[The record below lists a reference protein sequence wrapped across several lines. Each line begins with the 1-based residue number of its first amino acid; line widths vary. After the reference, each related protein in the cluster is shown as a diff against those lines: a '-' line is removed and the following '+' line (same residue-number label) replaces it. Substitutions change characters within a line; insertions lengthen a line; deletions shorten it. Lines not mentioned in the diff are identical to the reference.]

1 MIPPFGTLADIGA
14 DIGITPEDGLRLS
27 ELQGRIA
34 DAEYHLTHMVSSN
47 MIILFVS
54 VMVTLLAVI
63 MVSTTHPSWR
73 EWKCEY
79 RYMRYADGQY
89 RDDTIPILTHATD
102 TPHVPTDR
110 DIGVYY
116 GKDALE
122 ALRAE
127 YGKAVR
133 NWYLSC
139 TAVCALVFVLSYLMC
154 FFCTKS
160 WYEAEIAS
168 CTAQIDAILGLY
180 GVMS

>member
-1 MIPPFGTLADIGA
+1 MTVPFGTLADIGA
-14 DIGITPEDGLRLS
+14 DITYEDGLRLS

-34 DAEYHLTHMVSSN
+34 DAEYHLAHMVSSN

-79 RYMRYADGQY
+79 RYSKCGDGSY
-89 RDDTIPILTHATD
+89 YDNSIPILSGWTD
-102 TPHVPTDR
+102 SPHVPTDR
-110 DIGVYY
+110 DIVVYY

-139 TAVCALVFVLSYLMC
+139 TAVCALVFVLSYAMC
-154 FFCTKS
+154 FLCTKS
-160 WYEAEIAS
+160 LYEAEIAS
-168 CTAQIDAILGLY
+168 CTAQVDAILGLY

>member
-1 MIPPFGTLADIGA
+1 M
-14 DIGITPEDGLRLS
+14 
-27 ELQGRIA
+27 
-34 DAEYHLTHMVSSN
+34 
-47 MIILFVS
+47 
-54 VMVTLLAVI
+54 
-63 MVSTTHPSWR
+63 
-73 EWKCEY
+73 
-79 RYMRYADGQY
+79 
-89 RDDTIPILTHATD
+89 
-102 TPHVPTDR
+102 
-110 DIGVYY
+110 
-116 GKDALE
+116 E
-122 ALRAE
+122 ALRTE